1 MTRSTGSTPQAS
13 STAGTASSRS
23 RKVPSDI
30 FPLLLMR
37 PDLDRL
43 TAARGPIESYSDV
56 IVRLA
61 RLRPARLV
69 KGNLR

>member
-1 MTRSTGSTPQAS
+1 MVSQGHRPWTRSTRLNATGKLDSWNS
-13 STAGTASSRS
+13 FVEEL
-23 RKVPSDI
+23 KVPSDI

-43 TAARGPIESYSDV
+43 TAARGPVESYSDV

-61 RLRPARLV
+61 RL
-69 KGNLR
+69 

>member
-1 MTRSTGSTPQAS
+1 
-13 STAGTASSRS
+13 
-23 RKVPSDI
+23 VPSDI

-43 TAARGPIESYSDV
+43 TAARGPVESYSDV

-69 KGNLR
+69 KGNI